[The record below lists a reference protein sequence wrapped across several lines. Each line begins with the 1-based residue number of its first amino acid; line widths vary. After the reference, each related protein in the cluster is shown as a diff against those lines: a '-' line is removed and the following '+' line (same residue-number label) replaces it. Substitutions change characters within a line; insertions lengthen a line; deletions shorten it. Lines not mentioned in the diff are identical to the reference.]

1 MSLIYKLDYFI
12 YFKKMNVHL
21 IAIGGSAMH
30 NIALALHDK
39 GFNVSGSDDYI
50 FNPSKDR
57 LKKKGLLPSKLGW
70 FPDRIN
76 RKTDAVILGM
86 HAKSDNPEL
95 LKAQKLKIPIYS
107 YPEYIF
113 NQSKEKKRIVIAGSH
128 GKTSIT
134 SMILHVLQKCK
145 IECDYMVG
153 AQLDG
158 FDNMVKLTKEN
169 KIIILEGDEYL
180 SSPIDMR
187 PKFLW
192 YKPHIAVVSGIAW
205 DHINVFP
212 TFISYL
218 NQFKTFI
225 KSISETLIYFDGDTN
240 LNNIINK
247 SLKCKLIPYNILSHE
262 IDNGITFLKIKNNNL
277 PLHIFGDH
285 NLQNLNAAKSV
296 CDQLGVSE
304 FDFFKAIN
312 SFKGASKRLEV
323 VLKLENATLFK
334 DFAHSPS
341 KLLATISAV
350 KKQFKTRKLVA
361 CIELFTFSSL
371 NKNFLNQYKGSMD
384 NADTAIVYY
393 NPKSLEK
400 KKSKFKIK
408 TEDIFKSFGREDL
421 IVFDDSKKLKNYI
434 NSLKW
439 NNKNL
444 LMMSSGN
451 FDEIDFQDLIRI

>member
-1 MSLIYKLDYFI
+1 
-12 YFKKMNVHL
+12 
-21 IAIGGSAMH
+21 MH

-76 RKTDAVILGM
+76 RKIDAIILGM

-134 SMILHVLQKCK
+134 SMILHVLKKCK

-225 KSISETLIYFDGDTN
+225 KSVSETLIYFNGDTN

-262 IDNGITFLKIKNNNL
+262 INNGITFLKIKNNNL
-277 PLHIFGDH
+277 PLNIFGDH

-296 CDQLGVSE
+296 CEQLGVSE

-323 VLKLENATLFK
+323 VLKLEKATLFK

-361 CIELFTFSSL
+361 CMELYTFSSL
-371 NKNFLNQYKGSMD
+371 NKNFLKQYKGSMD
-384 NADTAIVYY
+384 NADAAIVYF

-408 TEDIFKSFGREDL
+408 TEDIFESFGREDL

-434 NSLKW
+434 NSLNW

>member
-1 MSLIYKLDYFI
+1 MSLIFKLDYFI

-76 RKTDAVILGM
+76 RKIDAIILGM

-134 SMILHVLQKCK
+134 SMILHVLKECK

-192 YKPHIAVVSGIAW
+192 YKPHIAVISGIAW

-225 KSISETLIYFDGDTN
+225 KSVSETLIYFNGDTN

-262 IDNGITFLKIKNNNL
+262 INNGITFLKIKNNNL
-277 PLHIFGDH
+277 PLNIFGDH

-296 CDQLGVSE
+296 CEQLGVSE

-323 VLKLENATLFK
+323 VLKLEKATLFK

-361 CIELFTFSSL
+361 CMELYTFSSL
-371 NKNFLNQYKGSMD
+371 NKNFLKQYKGSMD
-384 NADTAIVYY
+384 NADAAIVYF

-408 TEDIFKSFGREDL
+408 TEDIFESFGREDL

>member
-1 MSLIYKLDYFI
+1 
-12 YFKKMNVHL
+12 MNVHL

-76 RKTDAVILGM
+76 IKIDAIILEM
-86 HAKSDNPEL
+86 HAKSDTPEL

-107 YPEYIF
+107 YPEYIY

-180 SSPIDMR
+180 SSPLDMR

-225 KSISETLIYFDGDTN
+225 KSIRETLIYFDGDTN

-247 SLKCKLIPYNILSHE
+247 SLKCKLIPYNIISHE
-262 IDNGITFLKIKNNNL
+262 INNGITFLKIKNNNL
-277 PLHIFGDH
+277 PLNIFGDH

-296 CDQLGVSE
+296 CEQLGVSE
-304 FDFFKAIN
+304 FDFFQAIN

-361 CIELFTFSSL
+361 CMELYTFSSL

-408 TEDIFKSFGREDL
+408 TEDIFESFGRKDL

-434 NSLKW
+434 NSLNW

>member
-1 MSLIYKLDYFI
+1 
-12 YFKKMNVHL
+12 
-21 IAIGGSAMH
+21 
-30 NIALALHDK
+30 
-39 GFNVSGSDDYI
+39 
-50 FNPSKDR
+50 
-57 LKKKGLLPSKLGW
+57 
-70 FPDRIN
+70 
-76 RKTDAVILGM
+76 
-86 HAKSDNPEL
+86 
-95 LKAQKLKIPIYS
+95 
-107 YPEYIF
+107 
-113 NQSKEKKRIVIAGSH
+113 
-128 GKTSIT
+128 
-134 SMILHVLQKCK
+134 
-145 IECDYMVG
+145 
-153 AQLDG
+153 
-158 FDNMVKLTKEN
+158 
-169 KIIILEGDEYL
+169 
-180 SSPIDMR
+180 MR

-192 YKPHIAVVSGIAW
+192 YKPHIAVVSGVAW

-247 SLKCKLIPYNILSHE
+247 SLKCKLIPYNIISHE
-262 IDNGITFLKIKNNNL
+262 INNGITFLKIKNNNL
-277 PLHIFGDH
+277 PLNIFGDH

-296 CDQLGVSE
+296 CEQLGISE

-323 VLKLENATLFK
+323 VLKLEKATLFK

-361 CIELFTFSSL
+361 CMELYTFSSL

-384 NADTAIVYY
+384 NADAAIVYF

-408 TEDIFKSFGREDL
+408 TEDIFESFGREDL

-434 NSLKW
+434 NSLNW

>member
-1 MSLIYKLDYFI
+1 
-12 YFKKMNVHL
+12 MNVHL

-76 RKTDAVILGM
+76 RKIDAIILGM

-113 NQSKEKKRIVIAGSH
+113 NQSKEKMRIVIAGSH

-134 SMILHVLQKCK
+134 SMILHVLKRCK

-192 YKPHIAVVSGIAW
+192 YKPHIAVISGIAW

-218 NQFKTFI
+218 NQFKNFI

-262 IDNGITFLKIKNNNL
+262 IENGITFLKIKNNIL
-277 PLHIFGDH
+277 PLNIFGDH

-296 CDQLGVSE
+296 CEQLGVSE

-361 CIELFTFSSL
+361 CIELYTFSSL

-384 NADTAIVYY
+384 NADAAIVYF

-408 TEDIFKSFGREDL
+408 TEDIFESFGREDL

-434 NSLKW
+434 NSLNW
-439 NNKNL
+439 NDKNL